1 MSASPA
7 FLVVGSGS
15 IARRHMA
22 NLRQLFSAATIFCVS
37 ASGRVLAPDEL
48 PPGVV
53 ACADLAEA
61 LLATPL
67 LAIIASPAPAHVAH
81 AAAVLRAGVPV
92 FMEKPLADSLA
103 SVAAEA
109 DLLRAHRD
117 RIEVGYNLRYMPSA
131 VALKALLDEGRIGRI
146 QGVASEVGQYL
157 PDWRPGQD
165 YRQGVSAR
173 RALGGGALLELS
185 HELDYLLW
193 LFGAFDTAYCVT
205 SNSGAL
211 GIDVED
217 CVDAILSKQDGFSVR
232 LHLDFLQRA
241 PVRSCRIIGERGTL
255 LWNLMGNSVTLSG
268 PGGQEE
274 TLFSD
279 PAWDRNDMYLQELAR
294 FVRVARGE
302 LAPAVDLGQG
312 LATLALVEALKAS
325 AHRGCAVTLGEFPA

>member
-1 MSASPA
+1 MSAPPA

-22 NLRQLFSAATIFCVS
+22 NLRQLFPAARISCVS
-37 ASGRVLAPDEL
+37 ASGRMLAPDEL

-53 ACADLAEA
+53 ACADLAHA
-61 LLATPL
+61 LLTTPL
-67 LAIIASPAPAHVAH
+67 LGIVASPAPAHIAH
-81 AAAVLRAGVPV
+81 AAALLRAGVPV
-92 FMEKPLADSLA
+92 FVEKPLADTLA
-103 SVAAEA
+103 SVYAEA
-109 DLLRAHRD
+109 DLLRAHHD

-131 VALKALLDEGRIGRI
+131 VALKALLEEGRIGRI

-173 RALGGGALLELS
+173 RELGGGALLELS

-205 SNSGAL
+205 SHSSL
-211 GIDVED
+211 PGIDVED
-217 CVDAILSKQDGFSVR
+217 CVDAILSKQDSFSVR

-241 PVRSCRIIGERGTL
+241 PVRNCRIIGEQGTL
-255 LWNLMGNSVTLSG
+255 RWDLMGNSITLSG
-268 PGGQEE
+268 PAGHEE

-302 LAPAVDLGQG
+302 LAPAVDFGQA
-312 LATLALVEALKAS
+312 LATLTLVEALKAS
-325 AHRGCAVTLGEFPA
+325 ALRGSAVALGDFPT